1 MKKIIFIAAVLFS
14 ISFFVSES
22 KAQSKDKKIL
32 VTYFTLPETD
42 GVDASSG
49 ASRVVVNDKLYGAT
63 EYVANE
69 ISELTGGD
77 LFQIKTE
84 NTYPGTHKA
93 LIDYAKKEAESK
105 TYPVITSK
113 IKNFQDYDV
122 VFVGYPNWWYDM
134 PMVIYSLFKDYDF
147 SGKTIIPFCTHGGS
161 GFSQSVETIAGLEK
175 NAKVISIP
183 AISRSRVTSSRSA
196 LEKWLKE
203 QGLAK

>member
-1 MKKIIFIAAVLFS
+1 M
-14 ISFFVSES
+14 
-22 KAQSKDKKIL
+22 
-32 VTYFTLPETD
+32 
-42 GVDASSG
+42 
-49 ASRVVVNDKLYGAT
+49 VNDKLYGAT